1 MAKIEITKTE
11 LVWPGKYKE
20 DGTLKE
26 IPRVNLPFQV
36 IETVNESR
44 ATREVKKGAVQ
55 ESLFDF
61 YEGKEGDTFEDGWK
75 NKLIWGDNL
84 LVMGS
89 LLEKF
94 AGKIDLIYIDPPF
107 FTGVNQLATVFLGEG
122 NTGFEKETSI
132 TEDVA
137 YRNAWRDGD
146 PSFMTWIRDRLSLMR
161 DLLKPSGIIFIRFDQ
176 YWSHSVKLIADE
188 VFGRKSFQN
197 EITVKR
203 IFKNVTGQGRVSIP
217 LATDTL
223 FLYFRTDQA
232 QFADTL
238 VPREKTRPG
247 FWRHM
252 DDSSG
257 VRRPPERRMFG
268 KVFNPPPGKH
278 FKFSQ
283 ATIDKKIAD
292 GKVRLNPKTGK
303 PEYWVKESSVKPLN
317 SNWTDIPGYSF
328 TTAYPTENSE
338 ALLHRVIKVASQ
350 PNALVADFFGG
361 SGTTAAV
368 AEQLGRRWITCDV
381 GRFSIHTIRKRLL
394 DIENCRPFEV
404 LNLGKYERQYWQGVT
419 FGGHNNKSLTEKALY
434 EYLAFILKLYDA
446 QPVAGLEYLHGKK
459 NKAMIH
465 IGAVDAPVTIDE
477 IDDAVEEC
485 TKLKQAE
492 LHVLGWEWEMG
503 LQNLVVSEAQKK
515 GVKLIL
521 LQIPLEVMEQQAV
534 DDGDIRFFELAYLR
548 AMIEKQEKLAVQVQL
563 RDFVIPNTELIPD
576 EVRDRV
582 TKWSDYID
590 YWAVDW
596 DFQNDTFM
604 QGWVAYR
611 TRRDRTLPLISNFH
625 SYEKPGKYQAL
636 VKVIDIF
643 GNDTSQLLD
652 VEVK

>member
-1 MAKIEITKTE
+1 MAKIDITKTE
-11 LVWPGKYKE
+11 LVWPGKYNE

-44 ATREVKKGAVQ
+44 ATREISKGMVQ

-94 AGKIDLIYIDPPF
+94 TGKIDLIYIDPPF

-161 DLLKPSGIIFIRFDQ
+161 DLLKPSGMIFIRFDQ

-188 VFGRKSFQN
+188 VFGRDLFKN

-238 VPREKTRPG
+238 VPRDKIRPG

-257 VRRPPERRMFG
+257 VRRPPERHIFG
-268 KVFNPPPGKH
+268 KVFYPPPGKH

-303 PEYWVKESSVKPLN
+303 PEYWVEESSVKPLN

-338 ALLHRVIKVASQ
+338 ALLQRVIKVASQ

-394 DIENCRPFEV
+394 DIENCRPFDV

-419 FGGHNNKSLTEKALY
+419 FGGQNNKSLTEKALY
-434 EYLAFILKLYDA
+434 EYLAFILKLYSS
-446 QPVAGLEYLHGKK
+446 QPVVGLEHLHGKK

-477 IDDAVEEC
+477 INDAVEEC
-485 TKLKQAE
+485 IKLKQAE

-503 LQNLVVSEAQKK
+503 LQNLVVSEAQIK

-548 AMIEKQEKLAVQVQL
+548 AMIEKQEKLTVQVQL
-563 RDFVIPNTELIPD
+563 KDFVIPNTELIPD

-611 TRRDRTLPLISNFH
+611 TRRDRTLTLVSDSH
-625 SYEKPGKYQAL
+625 TYEKPGKYRVL

>member
-1 MAKIEITKTE
+1 MAKIDITKTE
-11 LVWPGKYKE
+11 LVWPGKYNE
-20 DGTLKE
+20 DGTLRE
-26 IPRVNLPFQV
+26 VPRVNLPFQV

-44 ATREVKKGAVQ
+44 ATREVKKGTVQ

-61 YEGKEGDTFEDGWK
+61 YEGMEGDTFEDGWK

-188 VFGRKSFQN
+188 VFGRDLFQN

-268 KVFNPPPGKH
+268 RVFYPPPGKH

-283 ATIDKKIAD
+283 ANIDKKIAD
-292 GKVRLNPKTGK
+292 GKVRLNHKTGK
-303 PEYWVKESSVKPLN
+303 PEYWVEESSVKPLN
-317 SNWTDIPGYSF
+317 SNWTDISSYSF
-328 TTAYPTENSE
+328 TTSYPTENSE
-338 ALLHRVIKVASQ
+338 ALLQRVIKVASH

-394 DIENCRPFEV
+394 DIENCQPFEV
-404 LNLGKYERQYWQGVT
+404 LNLRKYERQYWQGVT
-419 FGGHNNKSLTEKALY
+419 FGGQSNKSLTEKALY
-434 EYLAFILKLYDA
+434 EYLAFILKLYGA
-446 QPVAGLEYLHGKK
+446 QPVAGLEHLHGKK

-477 IDDAVEEC
+477 IDDAVENC
-485 TKLKQAE
+485 AKLKQAE

-503 LQNLVVSEAQKK
+503 LQNLVVSQAQKK

-534 DDGDIRFFELAYLR
+534 DGGDIRFFELAYLR
-548 AMIEKQEKLAVQVQL
+548 AMIEKPKKLTVQVHL
-563 RDFVIPNTELIPD
+563 KDFVIPNTELIPE

-590 YWAVDW
+590 YWTVDW

-611 TRRDRTLPLISNFH
+611 TRKDRTLSLISDFH
-625 SYEKPGKYQAL
+625 TYEKPGKYQAL

-652 VEVK
+652 VEVN